1 MTPTLLIAPF
11 EEEVEENWWKWG
23 TEGKREGEEEE
34 RERGSRRVLRS
45 IFERVECASSAWE
58 WKRVGDFRR
67 FLAL

>member
-11 EEEVEENWWKWG
+11 EEEEEENCWKWG

-45 IFERVECASSAWE
+45 IFERVECASSE
-58 WKRVGDFRR
+58 
-67 FLAL
+67 